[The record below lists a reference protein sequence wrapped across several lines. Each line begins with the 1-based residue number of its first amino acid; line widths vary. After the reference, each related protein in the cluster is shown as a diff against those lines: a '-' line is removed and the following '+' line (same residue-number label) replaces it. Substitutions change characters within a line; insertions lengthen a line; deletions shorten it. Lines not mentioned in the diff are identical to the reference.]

1 MEAHIYRITRKR
13 SRVSNT
19 SFHRTVGRQVSLTN
33 IILNMLE
40 EEKNLIFH
48 RYGRRPILIYSVLL
62 VGLFGLAKSFATNY
76 LSFAILH
83 FLGSL
88 FGAGT
93 FAVSTEFSD
102 DFLQL
107 IENV

>member
-1 MEAHIYRITRKR
+1 M
-13 SRVSNT
+13 
-19 SFHRTVGRQVSLTN
+19 SLTN
-33 IILNMLE
+33 IILNILE

-62 VGLFGLAKSFATNY
+62 VGLFGLVKSFATNY

-102 DFLQL
+102 DFFS
-107 IENV
+107 